1 MERLTDQM
9 SAFWLVFYSLKF
21 GFQLLELALCVAFAA
36 LFFAYHQRR
45 ELATAW
51 VQWFFGLEA
60 LIRGDAQIQV
70 EWRGADDLADGDADK
85 LGRVLRLARAR
96 LADGEFP
103 VERLTCRAR
112 DVVLFAPG
120 SNRKEEA
127 VVADVLVLRARFPPK
142 DAPPEDGD
150 PRGEAFCALGVSLHT
165 ARVRVVSYDGGLS
178 DTSLARVQK
187 AVKEAFDAR
196 RRGARALTP
205 EEAARAD
212 EIRRRDD
219 VVAAV
224 VVTDRRGNFVAQP
237 YERAELAHYEFATA
251 TPVYACVLFER
262 RRDGWRAT
270 ATYGLDYACERI
282 KRKARERGGPLE
294 RFRETE
300 TPAASQDEIRRLFGA
315 RWCKTESVTV
325 GHLRVKAYDGAGR
338 ALSGHEATLSHMIL
352 EPSELATRL
361 GAFSALNRIAIKAL
375 ASTGMDALKS
385 GVASAASVLDQGVE
399 DLQHAGARAGGALG
413 GPAEMLVLGTTDAAR
428 SVVHGAVDGAVEITS
443 GIALG
448 GKLAVTG
455 LIHSAQDGDPGRFAT
470 SLVRASDE
478 AVSGVLQGVAVA
490 ADGVH
495 DGFGAVLD
503 GVAAGV
509 EYAPVVGDVL
519 GGFVGA
525 GKHVVGGVFGAA
537 RGAATGVAR
546 GAGAF
551 ARATLLDGDPLKGVA
566 DGGRVLGRDLVGGAH
581 DLSGGLYA
589 ASEDVYTCV
598 EFNHWFG
605 RS

>member
-1 MERLTDQM
+1 M

-70 EWRGADDLADGDADK
+70 EWRGADDLADGDNDT
-85 LGRVLRLARAR
+85 LGRALRLRR
-96 LADGEFP
+96 
-103 VERLTCRAR
+103 
-112 DVVLFAPG
+112 
-120 SNRKEEA
+120 EA

-205 EEAARAD
+205 EEARRAD
-212 EIRRRDD
+212 EIKRRDD

-352 EPSELATRL
+352 EPRSL
-361 GAFSALNRIAIKAL
+361 
-375 ASTGMDALKS
+375 TGMDAKS

-495 DGFGAVLD
+495 DGARRRR
-503 GVAAGV
+503 
-509 EYAPVVGDVL
+509 
-519 GGFVGA
+519 GGRRVYT
-525 GKHVVGGVFGAA
+525 GAA
-537 RGAATGVAR
+537 RGADRAVRGLGLDQLGSRPPEPPPPPPPPEEEVYDIEIETPATSRRSSVRNRAKAR
-546 GAGAF
+546 RTSLTIQAALGNG
-551 ARATLLDGDPLKGVA
+551 RCGDDA
-566 DGGRVLGRDLVGGAH
+566 DAPDTFRDRLVRY
-581 DLSGGLYA
+581 D
-589 ASEDVYTCV
+589 SEKPNTT
-598 EFNHWFG
+598 NI
-605 RS
+605 